1 MPLLPKPYPDEVIGS
16 VIARACL
23 HTGLPLKRLLAQ
35 VYGVQRSYTSF
46 LMACGV
52 RRLASLSGTDPDELL
67 QHHTVL
73 PYVTAFIPKAVRRQ
87 IWNKALRVRDS
98 SESLGSV
105 TKNASH
111 GVPVRRF
118 CRQCLRQDM
127 QAYGESYWRRSHLLP
142 GVTSCAEH
150 ECRLVATNITVRG
163 RTQTSN
169 VALPHQ
175 AAMGPATATAPPHLE
190 RMVAD
195 LSRGLLDTDCQ
206 FEPDLSAYRREAM
219 RIGYQLKTDNVYA
232 AALGHD
238 LKVLFGVLY
247 LADAGCAWRSD
258 QRQPWPELMVR
269 EAPGVTFTTV
279 KHILLTVFLQVAVP
293 NESALTATYRAPG
306 TKPRNYAQLDAR
318 TAALFRQIVC
328 ATARRNERRTVQSIL
343 AEIGAWQ
350 AFRHQRILFPET
362 RALVGDFRRS
372 NVSERQMGRRTY
384 RAKVD

>member
-35 VYGVQRSYTSF
+35 VYGVQRSYTSL
-46 LMACGV
+46 LMACNV

-67 QHHTVL
+67 RHHTVL

-87 IWNKALRVRDS
+87 VWNKALRVRDS

-111 GVPVRRF
+111 GVPARRF

-142 GVTSCAEH
+142 GVTFCSEH
-150 ECRLVATNITVRG
+150 ECRLVSTNIVVRG
-163 RTQTSN
+163 RTHTSN

-175 AAMGPATATAPPHLE
+175 ATAGPAAANAPPHLGL
-190 RMVAD
+190 MVAN
-195 LSRGLLDTDCQ
+195 LSCGLLGTDCA
-206 FEPDLSAYRREAM
+206 FEADLTAYRREAM
-219 RIGYQLKTDNVYA
+219 RIGYQVSTHNLYA
-232 AALGHD
+232 AALGRD
-238 LKVLFGVLY
+238 LRALFGTRY
-247 LADAGCAWRSD
+247 LTDAGCAWRSG
-258 QRQPWPELMVR
+258 QRQPWTELMVR
-269 EAPGVTFTTV
+269 EAPGVTFATV
-279 KHILLTVFLQVAVP
+279 KHVLLTVFLQVAVP
-293 NESALTATYRAPG
+293 NKSALTAAYRAPG
-306 TKPRNYAQLDAR
+306 KKPRNYAQLDAE
-318 TAALFRQIVC
+318 TAALFRKAVC
-328 ATARRNERRTVQSIL
+328 ATARRDERRTVQSIL

-350 AFRHQRILFPET
+350 AFRHQRILFPQT
-362 RALVGDFRRS
+362 RKLVSDFRRS
-372 NVSERQMGRRTY
+372 AVSERQMGRRAY